1 MLYIETVSDGR
12 LYAVQSARTGKILL
26 LQVIKDNGDKRTPS
40 VPELISWTRYD
51 VIKRKHG
58 KHKA

>member
-51 VIKRKHG
+51 GKHGKHG